1 MPKKEK
7 YVEVKIKPG
16 LKRLNSQFEDVIAV
30 APEYAKTGM
39 TIDIDGVTTKVV
51 EVLTSERSDRM

>member
-1 MPKKEK
+1 MSKKEK

-39 TIDIDGVTTKVV
+39 LIDIEGTTTKVV
-51 EVLTSERSDRM
+51 EVLTNATDV